1 MYVRH
6 NRFSAILCGLKA
18 TLFSIDT
25 LTPTQKV
32 G

>member
-1 MYVRH
+1 MYLGH
-6 NRFSAILCGLKA
+6 NKFITILCGFKA

-25 LTPTQKV
+25 LTPTQKA